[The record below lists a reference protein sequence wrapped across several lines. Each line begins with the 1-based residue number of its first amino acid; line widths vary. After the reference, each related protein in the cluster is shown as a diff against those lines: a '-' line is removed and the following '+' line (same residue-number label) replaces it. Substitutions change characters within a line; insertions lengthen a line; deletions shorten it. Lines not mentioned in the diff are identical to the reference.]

1 MILGVL
7 FIACMVAF
15 FTGIA
20 TSPGNVFRGWPAAIS
35 FFGMCS
41 TGLALAV
48 HAL

>member
-1 MILGVL
+1 MIGAI
-7 FIACMVAF
+7 FIACLVAF

-20 TSPGNVFRGWPAAIS
+20 ASQDHVFRGWPAVIT

-48 HAL
+48 HSL